1 MSVLVN
7 TRPIFQRAM
16 RVISTITQANPA
28 VITTTTNHQYISGM
42 IVRLNIPK
50 GFGMQQVNQKQG
62 EITVLSD
69 TTFSIDIDTTLM
81 DPFLSLINA
90 GTTNGSGALSGTIST
105 NVVPFS
111 IGQSFSIGEE
121 LCLIISSSGA
131 MYCSGSGAGTFDIST
146 GAYTI
151 TGSEASTVVYF
162 NQVLYPL
169 SYQFAQVTPI
179 GENSETLQAA
189 TQNVLGTGF
198 YN

>member
-1 MSVLVN
+1 
-7 TRPIFQRAM
+7 
-16 RVISTITQANPA
+16 
-28 VITTTTNHQYISGM
+28 
-42 IVRLNIPK
+42 
-50 GFGMQQVNQKQG
+50 
-62 EITVLSD
+62 
-69 TTFSIDIDTTLM
+69 
-81 DPFLSLINA
+81 
-90 GTTNGSGALSGTIST
+90 
-105 NVVPFS
+105 
-111 IGQSFSIGEE
+111 
-121 LCLIISSSGA
+121 